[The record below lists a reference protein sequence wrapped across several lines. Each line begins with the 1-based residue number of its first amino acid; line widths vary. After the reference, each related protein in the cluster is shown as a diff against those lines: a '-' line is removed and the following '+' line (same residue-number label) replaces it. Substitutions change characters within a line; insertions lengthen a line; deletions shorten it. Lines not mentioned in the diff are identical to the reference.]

1 MIRNCRPVLWLILPV
16 LMEAAALAAEPA
28 VEPVVKPD
36 ATADAKADLEST
48 AWPHA
53 AAVSPDAYAV
63 LEIPT
68 PRMVLDRLFDP
79 RVVDLV
85 SSHPEFQ
92 RRRAEPDFSQAMNL
106 VNYFGQR
113 FQTDFRGL
121 LDKLAGGGLTLA
133 IGPGEQALLI
143 VEAEDAAMLKE
154 VHDFFVLIARN
165 EANKEGQAGHVKSA
179 DYRGVTGWSFAPGQ
193 AHAIL
198 GNRLLL
204 ANGPQVLTA
213 AIDRLLEPSKPNAAS
228 LPRHQEA
235 RKAFAQPPVAT
246 LFARMD
252 VLKELPQV
260 KAGLE
265 QEGNPLVMLLLGP
278 FMETFSQADWLAMG
292 LNMDGMTFTL
302 DVAGPV
308 RSGPVRSAD
317 AGTSAAFA
325 SPDQTGGALANL
337 NVPRQVAGISLYR
350 DLHQFYAAK
359 DELFPQRTSGLIF
372 FENMMGIFF
381 TGRDLTEE
389 VLAEL
394 TPEVRLVVTR
404 QEYVPE
410 IGTPEPQLPGFAMVF
425 RMRRPEKFAPIA
437 EEAWQKALG
446 LINFTRGQ
454 QAEPGLILDRP
465 THAEVKYTLAYFSP
479 PSDDARSPADV
490 RFNFQPSLAMP
501 GDYLILSSTD
511 ALAKDLIDALR
522 QEAEAGPKPVAG
534 KHSLM
539 ELDGKA
545 LAALLGANRES
556 MIHQNMVEKG
566 HERSQA
572 EGEIGMLSMIANAIA
587 HLKMTA
593 GDQDAQKLSIE
604 LKLDISP

>member
-1 MIRNCRPVLWLILPV
+1 MIHNRRPILWLILPI
-16 LMEAAALAAEPA
+16 LMEAAVWAAEPPL
-28 VEPVVKPD
+28 EPALTP
-36 ATADAKADLEST
+36 DAKAQIEST
-48 AWPHA
+48 VWPHA

-63 LEIPT
+63 LEIPK
-68 PRMVLDRLFDP
+68 PRVILERLFDP
-79 RVVDLV
+79 RVVELV

-121 LDKLAGGGLTLA
+121 LGKLAGGGLTLA
-133 IGPGEQALLI
+133 VGPGDQVLLI

-165 EANKEGQAGHVKSA
+165 EANKEGQANRVKSA
-179 DYRGVTGWSFAPGQ
+179 DYRGVTGWSFAPKQ
-193 AHAIL
+193 AHAII

-213 AIDRLLEPSKPNAAS
+213 AIDRILEPTKPSAAS
-228 LPRHQEA
+228 LPRYQAA

-246 LFARMD
+246 LFTRMD

-278 FMETFSQADWLAMG
+278 LMETFSQADWLAMG
-292 LNMDGMTFTL
+292 LTMDGMTFTL

-308 RSGPVRSAD
+308 QVGPAESAD
-317 AGTSAAFA
+317 VGTAAGFA
-325 SPDQTGGALANL
+325 SPDQTAGALANL
-337 NVPRQVAGISLYR
+337 SVPRQVAGISLYR

-359 DELFPQRTSGLIF
+359 DDLFPQRTSGLIF

-394 TPEVRLVVTR
+394 TPEVRLVVAR
-404 QEYVPE
+404 QEYAEEV
-410 IGTPEPQLPGFAMVF
+410 GTPEPQLPGFAMVF

-465 THAEVKYTLAYFSP
+465 THAEVKYTMAYFSP
-479 PSDDARSPADV
+479 PSEDARSPADV

-522 QEAEAGPKPVAG
+522 QEAEGGPKPVAG
-534 KHSLM
+534 KHSIV

-572 EGEIGMLSMIANAIA
+572 EDEIGMLSMIANAIA
-587 HLKMTA
+587 RLKMTA
-593 GDQDAQKLSIE
+593 GDQDARKLSIE